1 MGVYTKLIEMNT
13 YTLIVY
19 KLYIIKANP
28 FCLEVLSLKQVWFFK
43 KSFRHKERL
52 GFRSNFWIGKFM
64 KHLSDLCVT

>member
-43 KSFRHKERL
+43 KSFRHKL
-52 GFRSNFWIGKFM
+52 KNVQ
-64 KHLSDLCVT
+64 DLEATFGLVSL